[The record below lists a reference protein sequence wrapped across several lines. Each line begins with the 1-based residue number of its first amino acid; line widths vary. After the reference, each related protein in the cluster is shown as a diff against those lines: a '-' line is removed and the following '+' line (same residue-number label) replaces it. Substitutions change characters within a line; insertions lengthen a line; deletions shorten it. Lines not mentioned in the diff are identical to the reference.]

1 MGYKLSSVLFAA
13 LILAGPSRA
22 DLLRVSSSG
31 SVEFTHIQ
39 TAILAAAEGD
49 VIVVGNGTYPGF
61 VIDGKGVSVV
71 AMQGHQAL
79 IEGPVRVR
87 NVPAGSTVLLSGLQ
101 MAATYALPT
110 DASPPPVLE
119 LATNAGSIRVQGCL
133 IGHVVVPPSCSRIW
147 GVTAAHLI
155 DSPDVSFVD
164 CELAGSDGTTNH
176 WSLYFCDGMPGG
188 HGLLMEQGSRAALEN
203 TLVNG
208 GRGGDGG
215 VFGGDGGSGARVLD
229 SWLFARNSV
238 FQGGRGGTAQDTFA
252 YQDGHG
258 GHGVFSSA
266 LSHLVHVDCSFAGSM
281 AGWGVGNGLPGQ
293 PLAGPG
299 TTEALPGPI
308 PVLLAPRM
316 AVAGATASL
325 VMGNVVGDEVRV
337 ARRPRSDFRYW
348 PLAGGVWL
356 LPFPSPLALIP
367 DAIVP
372 PQGTAFL
379 DLALPSVTSRAA
391 LLHLQTHHTPLA
403 GPPRVSPGR
412 VVVLIDPTPVPGQDC
427 NGNGVLDLV
436 DLLLGNG
443 QDFDGNL
450 LLDSCLGPGPWYV
463 DAGAAP
469 GGNGSAA
476 APYQTLAEAFQV
488 AADGSTI
495 LVLPGLYT
503 GAANRDL
510 DLTGRALTVRGLGPA
525 GSVVIDAEHAE
536 RLLLSTMQVQGT
548 VRLENLTVR
557 RARAAQFSLPAGQGG
572 ALMLDPAPARLQLV
586 GCRFEECSATGQGGA
601 LRMVGGSLEITDTV
615 FDACTASLGGA
626 ISISNAQVEI
636 RRSLFHRNLAADGA
650 AILGTGLTRS
660 WFHGVR
666 WLDNAASTGSVL
678 RLSDGSQGVLLQDC
692 VVAGN
697 SAAQA
702 TVRIHNGACGPH
714 DVRLSGLTVFG
725 NGGPAGTRAIL
736 LEGRLSA
743 HLRNSIL
750 WGHANGG
757 LGAVRLATA
766 AGCAQ
771 GPLLTVAYS
780 NLESGLSAFEAPLGW
795 IDPGSQILDLHPA
808 FENPNGADGN
818 PATWLDNDL
827 SLSLA
832 SPSIDAGST
841 TALLPDVLDLDG
853 DLDASEPV
861 PHDSLGNP
869 RVVDVPSVPDTG
881 EGGPPTVD
889 MGAFERQR

>member
-1 MGYKLSSVLFAA
+1 MGYKLSSVVSAVV
-13 LILAGPSRA
+13 ILAGPSRA

-31 SVEFTHIQ
+31 LVEFTHIQ

-101 MAATYALPT
+101 VAATYALPT
-110 DASPPPVLE
+110 NASPPPVLE
-119 LATNAGSIRVQGCL
+119 LAANAGSVRVEACR
-133 IGHVVVPPSCSRIW
+133 IGHVVVPPSCSRLW

-164 CELAGSDGTTNH
+164 CELSGSDGTTNH
-176 WSLYFCDGMPGG
+176 WSLYLCDGMPGG

-203 TLVNG
+203 TSV
-208 GRGGDGG
+208 RGGLGG
-215 VFGGDGGSGARVLD
+215 HGGIFGGDGGSGARVLD
-229 SWLFARNSV
+229 SWLFATNSA
-238 FQGGRGGTAQDTFA
+238 FQGGRGGNAQDTFA

-258 GHGVFSSA
+258 GHGVFSNA
-266 LSHLVHVDCSFAGSM
+266 PSHLVHVDCTFTAGM
-281 AGWGVGNGLPGQ
+281 AGWGTGNGLPGQ

-299 TTEALPGPI
+299 TSEALPGPT
-308 PVLLAPRM
+308 PVLLAPRL
-316 AVAGATASL
+316 AVAGGTASL
-325 VMGNVVGDEVRV
+325 VLGGVPGDEVRV
-337 ARRPRSDFRYW
+337 ARRPRGDFRYW
-348 PLAGGVWL
+348 ALARGVWF
-356 LPFPSPLALIP
+356 LPFPSPLAVIP
-367 DAIVP
+367 EALVP
-372 PQGTAFL
+372 ALGTAFL
-379 DLALPSVTSRAA
+379 DVTLSSVPSRAA
-391 LLHLQTHHTPLA
+391 LLHLQSHHTPLS
-403 GPPRVSPGR
+403 GPARVSPGR

-427 NGNGVLDLV
+427 NGNGVLDLI
-436 DLLLGNG
+436 DLLLGNA
-443 QDFDGNL
+443 QDFDANL
-450 LLDSCLGPGPWYV
+450 IPDSCLGPGLWYV
-463 DAGAAP
+463 DATAAP

-476 APYQTLAEAFQV
+476 APYQTLVQAFQV

-495 LVLPGLYT
+495 FVLPGLYS

-525 GSVVIDAEHAE
+525 GSVVIDAENAE
-536 RLLLSTMQVQGT
+536 RWLLSTAPVLGT

-557 RARAAQFSLPAGQGG
+557 RGRAAHFSLPAGQGG
-572 ALMLDPAPARLQLV
+572 ALMFNPAPTRVQLV

-601 LRMVGGSLEITDTV
+601 LRMVGGSLELTDTV
-615 FDACTASLGGA
+615 FDSCTASLGGA
-626 ISISNAQVEI
+626 ISISNAQVEV
-636 RRSLFHRNLAADGA
+636 RRGLFHRNLAADGA
-650 AILGTGLTRS
+650 AIFGTGLARS

-666 WLDNAASTGSVL
+666 WLDNAASTGSVV
-678 RLSDGSQGVLLQDC
+678 RLADGSLGVLLQDC
-692 VVAGN
+692 VLAGN

-702 TVRIHNGACGPH
+702 TVRIHKGDCGPH

-725 NGGPAGTRAIL
+725 NVGPAGARAIL

-757 LGAVRLATA
+757 SGAVRLAAA

-771 GPLLTVAYS
+771 GPLLTVAHS
-780 NLESGLSAFEAPLGW
+780 NLQGGLSAFEAPQGS
-795 IDPGSQILDLHPA
+795 IDPGPQILDQNPA
-808 FENPNGADGN
+808 FEDPSGPDGD

-827 SLSLA
+827 SLSPA
-832 SPSIDAGST
+832 SPCIDAGST
-841 TALLPDVLDLDG
+841 SAILPDVLDLDG
-853 DLDASEPV
+853 DLDALERA
-861 PHDSLGNP
+861 PHDLLGNP
-869 RVVDVPSVPDTG
+869 RVVDIPSAPDTG

-889 MGAFERQR
+889 MGAYERQL